1 MMKKEKNLS
10 SLQYAGLE
18 YVFQKIVDTYESEY
32 LDTESYGRTPVS
44 QITRRTSDGLLV
56 FDGAFD
62 LYAMEDFAIKGLYA
76 VGDSCI
82 LSAFKMDSDPE
93 ECFECQSDLFV
104 DITELVDEKEIDI
117 DYLLS
122 KLEQAEQEF

>member
-1 MMKKEKNLS
+1 MNEEKNLS

-18 YVFQKIVDTYESEY
+18 YVFQKIIDTYENEY
-32 LDTESYGRTPVS
+32 LGTEFYGHTPVS

-56 FDGAFD
+56 FDGAFN
-62 LYAMEDFAIKGLYA
+62 LYAIEDFALKGLHA

-82 LSAFKMDSDPE
+82 LFGFKMDGELE
-93 ECFECQSDLFV
+93 ECFGHQPDLFI

-117 DYLLS
+117 DYLLG

>member
-32 LDTESYGRTPVS
+32 LGAESYGRTPVS
-44 QITRRTSDGLLV
+44 QITRRTTDWLLV

-62 LYAMEDFAIKGLYA
+62 LSMMEDFAIKGLYA
-76 VGDSCI
+76 VDGSCI
-82 LSAFKMDSDPE
+82 LSGFKMDSDPE
-93 ECFECQSDLFV
+93 ECFDRQPDLFV

-122 KLEQAEQEF
+122 KLEQAELEF

>member
-18 YVFQKIVDTYESEY
+18 YVFQKIIDTYEKEY
-32 LDTESYGRTPVS
+32 LGAEPYDYTPIS

-62 LYAMEDFAIKGLYA
+62 LYMIEDFAIKGLYA
-76 VGDSCI
+76 IEDSCI
-82 LSAFKMDSDPE
+82 LFGFKMNSEPE
-93 ECFECQSDLFV
+93 ECCDRQSDLFV
-104 DITELVDEKEIDI
+104 DITELADEKEIDI
-117 DYLLS
+117 DYLLN